1 MCVRSI
7 YTITLKVTSIATGE
21 RIRLGG
27 VCVRDDD
34 EPFVGRD
41 GTFVDMIHQ
50 QNAIDDDLWG
60 KTIDVG

>member
-1 MCVRSI
+1 MC
-7 YTITLKVTSIATGE
+7 
-21 RIRLGG
+21 
-27 VCVRDDD
+27 DDD
-34 EPFVGRD
+34 KPFVGRD